1 MVSLDFIFRLIGM
14 VALAVGGGWLGV
26 YLSAYLGGGDPTSPY
41 LWAIIFGLVG
51 ALMGLIATPFFTTRP
66 ARGIRNYLLQM
77 PASALLAGLTGLVV
91 GLIIAGLV
99 SFPLSLLPQP
109 FSQILPMVGAV
120 IFSWLG
126 VYIFVVRQ
134 RDIFSLFRGR
144 LSGRLAAEGAG
155 TNNEGRSVLL
165 DTSVIIDGRVADIA
179 KTGFISGTILIPKF
193 VLNELQHIADSPES
207 ARRTRGRRGLDV
219 LERLKKE
226 ANVPVRITDMDIAGI
241 REVDSKLVALA
252 KQINCAIVTNDFN
265 LNQVAQ
271 LQGVSVLNINEL
283 ANAVKSVFVAG
294 DALTIKIIQEGNQP
308 GQGVGYL
315 DDGTMVVVDN
325 GQRLINTE
333 QAVQVTKV
341 LQTAAG
347 RMVFAKLETNSR

>member
-1 MVSLDFIFRLIGM
+1 M

-26 YLSAYLGGGDPTSPY
+26 YLSAYLGGESTTSLY
-41 LWAIIFGLVG
+41 LWAIVFGLVG

-66 ARGIRNYLLQM
+66 ARAIRDYLLQM

-120 IFSWLG
+120 IFAWLG

-144 LSGRLAAEGAG
+144 LPGRIAAEGAG
-155 TNNEGRSVLL
+155 TSNEGRSVLL
-165 DTSVIIDGRVADIA
+165 DTSVIIDGRVADVA

-193 VLNELQHIADSPES
+193 VLNELQHIADSPE
-207 ARRTRGRRGLDV
+207 AVRRTRGRRGLEV

-226 ANVPVRITDMDIAGI
+226 ANVPVRITDMDVPSI

-252 KQINCAIVTNDFN
+252 KQINCAVITNDYN

-325 GQRLINTE
+325 GQRWLNTE

-347 RMVFAKLETNSR
+347 RMVFAKLENSK

>member
-1 MVSLDFIFRLIGM
+1 MSLDFIFRLLGM

-26 YLSAYLGGGDPTSPY
+26 YLSAYLGGEPVTSPY
-41 LWAIIFGLVG
+41 LWAIVFGLVG

-66 ARGIRNYLLQM
+66 ARAIRNYLLHM

-99 SFPLSLLPQP
+99 SFPLSLLPEP
-109 FSQILPMVGAV
+109 FSQVLPMVGAV

-144 LSGRLAAEGAG
+144 LPGRIAAEGAG
-155 TNNEGRSVLL
+155 TTNEGRSVLL
-165 DTSVIIDGRVADIA
+165 DTSVIIDGRVADVA

-193 VLNELQHIADSPES
+193 VLNELQHIADSPEA
-207 ARRTRGRRGLDV
+207 ARRTRGRRGLEV
-219 LERLKKE
+219 LERLKKD
-226 ANVPVRITDMDIAGI
+226 AIVPVRITDMDVPGI

-252 KQINCAIVTNDFN
+252 KQINCAVVTNDYN

-271 LQGVSVLNINEL
+271 LQGVNVLNINEL

-347 RMVFAKLETNSR
+347 RMVFAKLENSK